1 MRFELDVYFL
11 DRDGRVLSVQRR
23 VSPGRVLWHRDAR
36 KILEIPS
43 RRGERQKTAGLR
55 SSCSPNEKR

>member
-11 DRDGRVLSVQRR
+11 DRDGRVLSVRRR
-23 VSPGRVLWHRDAR
+23 VPPNRFLWQPGAR

-43 RRGERQKTAGLR
+43 AQGGETEGSRT
-55 SSCSPNEKR
+55 